1 LPRRAGQVSFK
12 TSKTKTSKTKTSKT
26 LRRLQQAL
34 MDRQKASTYAA
45 AQHGTRQ
52 AGKSGDVA

>member
-1 LPRRAGQVSFK
+1 LPRRAGQASF
-12 TSKTKTSKTKTSKT
+12 KTSKTKTSKT

-34 MDRQKASTYAA
+34 RDRQKASTYAA